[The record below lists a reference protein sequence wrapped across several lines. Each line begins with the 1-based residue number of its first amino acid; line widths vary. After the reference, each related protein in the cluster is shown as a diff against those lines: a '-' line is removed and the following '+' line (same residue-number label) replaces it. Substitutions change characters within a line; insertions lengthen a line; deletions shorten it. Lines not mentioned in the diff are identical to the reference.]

1 MKITIKN
8 TLLSVLAMLG
18 GLLLISD
25 ASGLS
30 ALLEVKDG
38 LKSVYDDRVVPL
50 RDLKIISDSYAVS
63 IVDASH
69 KIRNGN
75 TGWAEAVASVQHAN
89 VQISKNWQAYL
100 ATSLVPEEVRLV
112 GEIKL
117 LLLSADQAVR
127 QLQGILERQDR
138 VALDSF
144 VREDLY
150 ARIDPVSNKLGE
162 LIDLQVRVAGEEYID
177 ARDEAERTTIITSVL
192 IVIGMLLVI
201 GGIVVVLRK
210 VIQPISTLTQA
221 MTRLA
226 ANQGCSVLVK

>member
-8 TLLSVLAMLG
+8 TLLSALAMLG

-25 ASGLS
+25 ASGLN

-50 RDLKIISDSYAVS
+50 RDLKVISDSYAVS

-75 TGWAEAVASVQHAN
+75 TDWAEAVASVQNAN

-112 GEIKL
+112 GEIKP

-138 VALDSF
+138 AALDSF

-162 LIDLQVRVAGEEYID
+162 LIDLQVRVAGEEYIK
-177 ARDEAERTTIITSVL
+177 AHDEAETGQRLSV
-192 IVIGMLLVI
+192 
-201 GGIVVVLRK
+201 
-210 VIQPISTLTQA
+210 Q
-221 MTRLA
+221 
-226 ANQGCSVLVK
+226 C

>member
-8 TLLSVLAMLG
+8 TLLSALAMLG

-25 ASGLS
+25 ASGLN
-30 ALLEVKDG
+30 ALLNVKDG

-50 RDLKIISDSYAVS
+50 RDLKVISDSYAVS

-75 TGWAEAVASVQHAN
+75 TGWAEAVASVQNAN

-112 GEIKL
+112 SEIKPL
-117 LLLSADQAVR
+117 LQSADQAVR

-138 VALDSF
+138 TALDRF

-150 ARIDPVSNKLGE
+150 ARIDPVSTKLGE
-162 LIDLQVRVAGEEYID
+162 FDRPSGSRRGRGIRDGARRSRNRYDAHFSADGHWNASCHWRHPGGAAQGHHAG
-177 ARDEAERTTIITSVL
+177 
-192 IVIGMLLVI
+192 
-201 GGIVVVLRK
+201 K
-210 VIQPISTLTQA
+210 QA
-221 MTRLA
+221 DRGHDPA
-226 ANQGCSVLVK
+226 CG